1 MSSHR
6 LYSGLPALP
15 IHKAWAEIDTD
26 ALKRNYIY
34 LRTYAPDSRHIC
46 VVKADAYGH
55 TAGLCVPALLDA
67 GCDFFAVS
75 CIDEALEVR
84 NICRNANKFA
94 DILILGYTAPEHAK
108 ALADNNIIQAVISK
122 KHAEGLCNSAK
133 RHNCRVRV
141 HIALDTGMNRIG
153 LDARNDDECSSA
165 AKLIKSLCKKTE
177 LCVEGLFTHFSK
189 ADESP
194 VESDGEV
201 FTKKQHERF
210 LLVKNLLQD
219 DNIRLFCHVS
229 NSAATIRYSDFT
241 LDGVRLGILLY
252 GAAPSEY
259 VKAEVLPVMSLRTSI
274 SHIHRLPAG
283 QRVSYG
289 GDFISDTERT
299 TATLPIGYAD
309 GFLRAYSGFEV
320 TVHTAKGDF
329 KAPIIG
335 RICMDQ
341 CMIDVTD
348 IPAFVGDKITV
359 FGYDKTEI
367 SKLAQMAE
375 TIEYEV
381 ICLITGRVPRIEKLA
396 ANKSK

>member
-15 IHKAWAEIDTD
+15 FHKAWAEIDTD
-26 ALKRNYIY
+26 ALKRNYVS
-34 LRTYAPDSRHIC
+34 LQSYAPASRHVC

-84 NICRNANKFA
+84 NLCREASKNA

-108 ALADNNIIQAVISK
+108 TLADNDIIQAVISEQY
-122 KHAEGLCNSAK
+122 ADSLCDGAK
-133 RHNCRVRV
+133 NYGCRVRV

-153 LDARNDDECSSA
+153 LDARSDEECHRA
-165 AKLIKSLCKKTE
+165 AELIKSLYRKNE
-177 LCVEGLFTHFSK
+177 LSVEGLFTHFSK
-189 ADESP
+189 ADEG
-194 VESDGEV
+194 DGES
-201 FTKKQHERF
+201 FTKEQYDRF
-210 LLVKNLLQD
+210 LSVKSILESS
-219 DNIRLFCHVS
+219 NINLFCHVS
-229 NSAATIRYSDFT
+229 NSAATIRYPELS

-252 GAAPSEY
+252 GATPSAH
-259 VKAEVLPVMSLRTSI
+259 VSADVSPVMSLHTSI
-274 SHIHRLPAG
+274 SRIHRLPAG

-289 GDFISDTERT
+289 GDFVSDTERT
-299 TATLPIGYAD
+299 IAALPIGYAD
-309 GFLRAYSGFEV
+309 GFLRAYSGFKV
-320 TVHTAKGDF
+320 TVHTSKGDF

-348 IPAFVGDKITV
+348 LPVAVGDKITV
-359 FGYDKTEI
+359 FGYDKSSI
-367 SKLAQMAE
+367 SELAEMAG

-381 ICLITGRVPRIEKLA
+381 ICLVTGRVPRIEKITA
-396 ANKSK
+396 DKSK

>member
-15 IHKAWAEIDTD
+15 FHKAWAEIDTD
-26 ALKRNYIY
+26 ALKRNYIS
-34 LRTYAPDSRHIC
+34 LRSYAPASRHIC

-55 TAGLCVPALLDA
+55 TASLCVPALLDA

-84 NICRNANKFA
+84 SLCREANKSA

-108 ALADNNIIQAVISK
+108 TLVDNDIIQAVISEQ
-122 KHAEGLCNSAK
+122 HAESLCEGAK
-133 RHNCRVRV
+133 NYGCRIRV

-153 LDARNDDECSSA
+153 LDARSYEECHLA
-165 AKLIKSLCKKTE
+165 TKLIKSLYNKNE

-194 VESDGEV
+194 DEGDGEA
-201 FTKKQHERF
+201 FTKDQYNRF
-210 LLVKNLLQD
+210 LLVKNALEHN
-219 DNIRLFCHVS
+219 NIHLFCHVS
-229 NSAATIRYSDFT
+229 NSAATIRYPELT

-252 GAAPSEY
+252 GATPSSY
-259 VKAEVLPVMSLRTSI
+259 VSADVSPVMSLHTSI

-289 GDFISDTERT
+289 GDFVSDTQRT
-299 TATLPIGYAD
+299 IAALPIGYAD

-320 TVHTAKGDF
+320 TVHTAKGNF

-341 CMIDVTD
+341 CMIDITD
-348 IPAFVGDKITV
+348 IPASVGDKITV
-359 FGYDKTEI
+359 FGYDKTSI
-367 SKLAQMAE
+367 SKLAEMAK

-396 ANKSK
+396 ADKSK

>member
-6 LYSGLPALP
+6 LYSGLPFLP
-15 IHKAWAEIDTD
+15 FHKAWAEINTD
-26 ALKRNYIY
+26 ALKQNYIS
-34 LRTYAPDSRHIC
+34 LRDYAPQSRHIC

-55 TAGLCVPALLDA
+55 TASLCVPALLEA

-84 NICRNANKFA
+84 ALCREAGKNA
-94 DILILGYTAPEHAK
+94 DVLILGYTAPEHVK
-108 ALADNNIIQAVISK
+108 SLADNDIIQAVISEQ
-122 KHAEGLCNSAK
+122 HAEGLCLGAQKYS
-133 RHNCRVRV
+133 CRVRV

-153 LDARNDDECSSA
+153 LDARSDEECRGA
-165 AKLIKSLCKKTE
+165 AELIKSLCGRSE
-177 LCVEGLFTHFSK
+177 LGVEGLFTHFSK

-194 VESDGEV
+194 EESDGEE
-201 FTKKQHERF
+201 FTRHQYERF
-210 LLVKNLLQD
+210 LTAKNLLEN

-229 NSAATIRYSDFT
+229 NSAATVRFQNLA

-259 VKAEVLPVMSLRTSI
+259 VNAEVAPVMSLHTSI
-274 SHIHRLPAG
+274 SRVHRLPAG

-289 GDFISDTERT
+289 GVFVSDTDRT
-299 TATLPIGYAD
+299 IAALPIGYAD
-309 GFLRAYSGFEV
+309 GFMRAYSGFKV
-320 TVHTAKGDF
+320 TVHTASGNF

-341 CMIDVTD
+341 CMIDVTG
-348 IPAFVGDKITV
+348 IPAAVGDKITL
-359 FGYDKTEI
+359 FGHDKNDL
-367 SKLAQMAE
+367 SLLAKKAE

-381 ICLITGRVPRIEKLA
+381 LCLISGRVPRIVKGGCKA
-396 ANKSK
+396 